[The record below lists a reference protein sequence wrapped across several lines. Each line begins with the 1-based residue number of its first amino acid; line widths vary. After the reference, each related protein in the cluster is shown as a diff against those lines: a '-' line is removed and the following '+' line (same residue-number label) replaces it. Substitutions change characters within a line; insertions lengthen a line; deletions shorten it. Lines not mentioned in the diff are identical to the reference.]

1 MVRPQYQT
9 GRSNIAKAI
18 VTLGNYLILRQDS
31 HREQICPMTKQPD
44 GLPEDLV
51 GDVITA
57 LAHALARS
65 MELIP
70 DANARIAACSRAT
83 RDVVET
89 VQQTILTEKVPT
101 TTN

>member
-1 MVRPQYQT
+1 
-9 GRSNIAKAI
+9 
-18 VTLGNYLILRQDS
+18 
-31 HREQICPMTKQPD
+31 MTTQPD
-44 GLPEDLV
+44 GLPEDIV

-70 DANARIAACSRAT
+70 DANSRIAACSRAT

-89 VQQTILTEKVPT
+89 VQQAILSEQVPT